1 MRGVCDLAVVGINE
15 IEVECR
21 REEGAEEKRG
31 SLEGG
36 LV

>member
-1 MRGVCDLAVVGINE
+1 MRGIRDLAVVGINE
-15 IEVECR
+15 IEVEHR

-31 SLEGG
+31 SLEGR